1 MTKISLIKLLGVLL
15 GLLLVAGACG
25 DSSGSS
31 IGSAG
36 GGGGLG
42 GGGDDFCDTA
52 RELDEA
58 DPFGN
63 ELNFNEDFFDE
74 VDDILG
80 RIVRTAPS
88 EIRGDMEVI
97 RDGIRDFVEILEEY
111 DFNFFDPELA
121 AAMEDLD
128 SDELDAAG
136 DRITEFLESE
146 CGITDDDFDFDSGD
160 ASSGDPGEG
169 TSFEELFGDL
179 EGLDDESSLTQ
190 AMMILL
196 GVDEETAQCLSEE
209 LGQFDT
215 ADPDPEL
222 LTKEV
227 CGTTLLEIMTGVGG

>member
-1 MTKISLIKLLGVLL
+1 MTKISLIKVLGLLL
-15 GLLLVAGACG
+15 GLLLVASACG

-31 IGSAG
+31 IGSPG

-42 GGGDDFCDTA
+42 GRGDDFCDLS

-58 DPFGN
+58 DPFGD

-80 RIVRTAPS
+80 RLISTAPS
-88 EIRGDMEVI
+88 EIRGDMEVT

-111 DFNFFDPELA
+111 DFNIFDPELG

-146 CGITDDDFDFDSGD
+146 CGITDDDSDSGD
-160 ASSGDPGEG
+160 GAFGDPGDDA
-169 TSFEELFGDL
+169 SFEELFGDL

-190 AMMILL
+190 AMMVLL
-196 GVDEETAQCLSEE
+196 GVDEETAKCLSEE
-209 LGQFDT
+209 LGEFDT
-215 ADPDPEL
+215 DDPDPEL

>member
-15 GLLLVAGACG
+15 GLLLVASACG

-80 RIVRTAPS
+80 RIVSTAPS

-169 TSFEELFGDL
+169 TSFRGAVRRPRGFGRRVKSHA
-179 EGLDDESSLTQ
+179 GDDGSVGCRRRNRE
-190 AMMILL
+190 M
-196 GVDEETAQCLSEE
+196 
-209 LGQFDT
+209 
-215 ADPDPEL
+215 PER
-222 LTKEV
+222 
-227 CGTTLLEIMTGVGG
+227 GAWRIRHR